1 MRRTYR
7 AIGLAIL
14 LPLALASGCQN
25 AMRIAHMMVEG
36 QGIKRNL
43 DTMDRAVDAE
53 IAAARD
59 VRPR

>member
-1 MRRTYR
+1 MRRTFR
-7 AIGLAIL
+7 AIGLAAL
-14 LPLALASGCQN
+14 FALAMSSGCQN
-25 AMRIAHMMVEG
+25 AMRIAHMMVDG

-43 DTMDRAVDAE
+43 DNMDRAVDAE